1 MRYRLDLGSKYDLAD
16 LARKRSEHAT
26 ATLAN
31 QGNYE
36 PGYVRVMV
44 KLRSF
49 IVNITNFSQ
58 TTEDYKTA
66 ARYQI
71 TIMPVQSGSASGTPE
86 GYKICKFRSIPFIRT
101 RI

>member
-26 ATLAN
+26 VTLAN

-58 TTEDYKTA
+58 NHRDYKTA

-71 TIMPVQSGSASGTPE
+71 SIFRTIFVLDPVGIIVFKVAIGV
-86 GYKICKFRSIPFIRT
+86 
-101 RI
+101 

>member
-16 LARKRSEHAT
+16 LARKRNEHAT

-71 TIMPVQSGSASGTPE
+71 TIEMW
-86 GYKICKFRSIPFIRT
+86 KKM
-101 RI
+101 

>member
-31 QGNYE
+31 QGIYE

-58 TTEDYKTA
+58 NHRDYKTA

-71 TIMPVQSGSASGTPE
+71 TIH
-86 GYKICKFRSIPFIRT
+86 
-101 RI
+101 